1 MNDSAHPQL
10 DRFARLEVAGDV
22 MIASPYGDI
31 AGHQDDI
38 VFGMEQLLG
47 EMERNGQKLLVID
60 FAECEFF
67 GTMFLGSLVKVW
79 KRISQRGGR
88 LALCHLSPKVLE
100 VLQLTKLHLIWPV
113 HGGREDALRAIRG

>member
-1 MNDSAHPQL
+1 MSESAHPQL
-10 DRFARLEVAGDV
+10 DRFAHIEIAGDAL
-22 MIASPYGDI
+22 IASPYGDI

-47 EMERNGQKLLVID
+47 EMERHGLKLLVID
-60 FAECEFF
+60 FSQCEFF

-113 HGGREDALRAIRG
+113 HGTREDALRSVRG